1 MSTHARPARLDG
13 LYAARGL
20 AVVFMLVAHLS
31 PVGGILD
38 VSEYLTAPLFAVI
51 IGISMGV
58 RLTERRPAPGW
69 FVLDNAQR
77 GLVLIVLGVLLQA
90 IYAQIDVVL
99 PYLGVLIIV
108 LAPLALLLYRVPV
121 LTVGLAGALA
131 VVGPIVVERAREA
144 YPSMAD
150 SWPGWS
156 LDLVTWLAT
165 GEHYRLV
172 SFLPIPPGRPGPRHG
187 AATGRRPAGRVR
199 RRRRAAP
206 ARSRGLRPRSG
217 HDRRLGR
224 LLGHDGRGGG
234 RDVRGQR
241 DGRRASFLRGAPAA
255 RVRVRK
261 RAPKPLV
268 ATGRL
273 ALTAYTVQILWLA
286 LLAALRA
293 TTPWGDERRGPQR
306 LQPPWLVI
314 GLCPGCSTGA
324 GAPALLKWAMHQL
337 RPQPPPS
344 GLHVYRHAGSSR
356 EDSPRAPN
364 RTRRVPYS
372 RRGSGSRV
380 SARSAACR

>member
-13 LYAARGL
+13 LDAARGL

-172 SFLPIPPGRPGPRHG
+172 SFLPMALGGLALGTVLQRAVALPGGYVVAGALLVLGLAAYALGRGTTDGSGAYSGTTAEVVGATFVASATVVACFLVVHLLPGPG
-187 AATGRRPAGRVR
+187 AQ
-199 RRRRAAP
+199 RALEP
-206 ARSRGLRPRSG
+206 
-217 HDRRLGR
+217 
-224 LLGHDGRGGG
+224 LL
-234 RDVRGQR
+234 
-241 DGRRASFLRGAPAA
+241 
-255 RVRVRK
+255 
-261 RAPKPLV
+261 

-286 LLAALRA
+286 LLAALRDNA
-293 TTPWGDERRGPQR
+293 RDDAWWILGSS
-306 LQPPWLVI
+306 LVVVI
-314 GLCPGCSTGA
+314 GLCWLFDRRWRTG
-324 GAPALLKWAMHQL
+324 PLEWVMHRL

-344 GLHVYRHAGSSR
+344 GRHVTGTPGR
-356 EDSPRAPN
+356 E
-364 RTRRVPYS
+364 
-372 RRGSGSRV
+372 
-380 SARSAACR
+380 